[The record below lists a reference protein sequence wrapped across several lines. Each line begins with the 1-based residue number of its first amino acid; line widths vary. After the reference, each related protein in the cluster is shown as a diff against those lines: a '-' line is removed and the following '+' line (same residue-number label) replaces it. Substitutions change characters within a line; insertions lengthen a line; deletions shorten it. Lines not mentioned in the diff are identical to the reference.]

1 MPSHREIVPCLNHLA
16 LNIWRHS
23 RTVRRFQ
30 ASSSGVFRSADRQTP
45 LVRLVTSQAEESYS
59 CASDAS
65 DTIFLASQEHGLLSG
80 ARPWNSLA
88 HPIAHLGTNWLLDHV
103 GLISFGRLPVRS
115 VPVEQINSVKSANIY
130 NYIYKYIYACIYL
143 ESCSMRFSYMQ
154 NRKKRLL
161 RTLLHILIQ

>member
-1 MPSHREIVPCLNHLA
+1 M
-16 LNIWRHS
+16 
-23 RTVRRFQ
+23 
-30 ASSSGVFRSADRQTP
+30 
-45 LVRLVTSQAEESYS
+45 RLVTSQAEESYS

-130 NYIYKYIYACIYL
+130 IIIYINIFMLVYI
-143 ESCSMRFSYMQ
+143 
-154 NRKKRLL
+154 
-161 RTLLHILIQ
+161 